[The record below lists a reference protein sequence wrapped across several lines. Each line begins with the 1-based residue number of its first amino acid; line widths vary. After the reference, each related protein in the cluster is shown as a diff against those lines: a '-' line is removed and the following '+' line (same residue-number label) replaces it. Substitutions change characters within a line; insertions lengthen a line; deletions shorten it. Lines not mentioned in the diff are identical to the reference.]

1 LTQVVKSTEASGPFT
16 GAALKA
22 LLAFL
27 RFGLLDV
34 EDGACLKTRERQVR
48 PIVKPALSASHGN
61 WPAVELPSPESAVF
75 NVGRRMRWRS
85 WWTP

>member
-1 LTQVVKSTEASGPFT
+1 MVKSTEASGPFT

-48 PIVKPALSASHGN
+48 PLLSNPRFLHRMKHRSI
-61 WPAVELPSPESAVF
+61 VELPSPENAFF